1 MKTLNKSQVDNSF
14 INFLLPEIKQQY
26 EQNGIKDKPARCE
39 AYNNYVDS
47 LQKSGE
53 ITEKQA
59 NKYCIPNHLIK

>member
-1 MKTLNKSQVDNSF
+1 MKTLNKSQVDSSF

-26 EQNGIKDKPARCE
+26 EQDNIKDIPARCE
-39 AYNNYVDS
+39 AYNNYVDH
-47 LQKSGE
+47 LQKAGE